1 MKKLFMALIGVF
13 ALFCGTSANDEF
25 MLECANSY
33 KNVLKTNK
41 IPSQEIVRASHAI
54 IIIPSFYKGGFFIGG
69 AGGKGIMIE
78 KNGTNWHPS
87 GVNIGGLSVGLQIG
101 FENNILVI
109 YILNSQIVKQI
120 KNSKFTLNAELV
132 ASFWDKSRALNK
144 MSEITFSDSIYA
156 YTNNKGLFAG
166 ASLGGAVISAN
177 QEKFSNI
184 SYGFSELIHAL
195 GN

>member
-1 MKKLFMALIGVF
+1 MNKILVIILAVFTLFNGVM
-13 ALFCGTSANDEF
+13 ANDEL

-33 KNVLKTNK
+33 KSVLRANK
-41 IPSQEIVRASHAI
+41 IPARELVSASNAI

-69 AGGKGIMIE
+69 AGGKGVMIE
-78 KNGTNWHPS
+78 KNGTNWQAS

-101 FENNILVI
+101 FENNALLI
-109 YILNSQIVKQI
+109 YILDAKIAKQI

-132 ASFWDKSRALNK
+132 ASFLDKSTALNK
-144 MSEITFSDSIYA
+144 MSEITFSDYIYA
-156 YTNNKGLFAG
+156 YSNNKGLFAG

-177 QEKFSNI
+177 NEKFSNV
-184 SYGFSELIHAL
+184 SYGFNELIKAL